1 MLAACQP
8 SSSSS
13 CLASEFALPTSV
25 SPITF
30 ACDKVRISNPAEK
43 LEVAVEIA
51 RTPVESERGLMYR
64 TKLPEK
70 QGMIFLYSTPQNP
83 NQVGFW
89 MKNTLIPLDIA
100 FFDSSGTIFDIK
112 TMQPCTTANCLV
124 YRTKAPYSGALEMNA
139 GFFGS
144 VGMGINAKIKLE
156 Q

>member
-1 MLAACQP
+1 MLTACQP
-8 SSSSS
+8 NSSSA
-13 CLASEFALPTSV
+13 CGASEFALPSNI
-25 SPITF
+25 SQMTF
-30 ACDKVRISNPAEK
+30 ACGKTVISNPAEK

-100 FFDSSGTIFDIK
+100 FFDASGTIFDIK
-112 TMQPCTTANCLV
+112 TMQPCTTANCPV